1 MGQTRQTDPNVV
13 SIGLARG
20 RRAGG
25 SLGGAV
31 LLLEPQESDRLM
43 VERVLTKAGMRVV
56 SATDE
61 DAGLDLVVD
70 EDPRVIVAS
79 QALPSGIDSFIQLVK
94 VMYAGRGGSP
104 PIVVLVSDGQGG
116 AGLGVEEAAGAT
128 VLRKPVD
135 AQELV
140 QAITEVDRA
149 ASVSRRAVVKE
160 EEQVGDYL
168 GELAAYES
176 PEFIA
181 AFVEATFQ
189 DIDKTVQQLEG
200 LVFKPDADVIWQLIH
215 ALHGLGKN
223 IGANELSSTCRRLL
237 DSQRS
242 ELLVNYTAQLAFLK
256 RLVERERQHHAKT
269 Q

>member
-1 MGQTRQTDPNVV
+1 MGQTREKDPNVV

-25 SLGGAV
+25 SQRGTV
-31 LLLEPQESDRLM
+31 LLVEPLESDRLA
-43 VERVLTKAGMRVV
+43 VERVLTNAGMRVV

-79 QALPSGIDSFIQLVK
+79 QTLPSGIDSFIQLVK

-104 PIVVLVSDGQGG
+104 PVVVLASDGQGR
-116 AGLGVEEAAGAT
+116 AGLGVADDAGTTA
-128 VLRKPVD
+128 LRKPVD
-135 AQELV
+135 AEELV
-140 QAITEVDRA
+140 KAVTEAGRA
-149 ASVSRRAVVKE
+149 ASVSPQAVVKE

-168 GELAAYES
+168 GELAAYET

-181 AFVEATFQ
+181 AFVDATFQ
-189 DIDKTVQQLEG
+189 DIDKTVQQLEA
-200 LVFKPDADVIWQLIH
+200 LAFKPDADAIWQLIH

-223 IGANELSSTCRRLL
+223 IGANELASTCRRLL
-237 DSQRS
+237 DGQRA
-242 ELLVNYTAQLAFLK
+242 ELLANYTAMLSFLK
-256 RLVERERQHHAKT
+256 RLVERERQHHVKS